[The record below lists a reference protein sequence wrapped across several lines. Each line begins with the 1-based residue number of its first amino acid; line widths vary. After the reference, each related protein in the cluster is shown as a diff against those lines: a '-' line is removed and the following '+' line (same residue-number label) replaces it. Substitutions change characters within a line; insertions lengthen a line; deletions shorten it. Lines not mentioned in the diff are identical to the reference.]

1 MRNSKYHGNVLEN
14 FIKNA
19 MENDEVIKI
28 KLIKIKLRKYTYS
41 FIKIPA
47 PTDKIGGCFGCFF
60 CNKKGDYYTQV
71 CGNHSKII
79 GPCGS
84 IFKKNHTILKLI
96 KKECNAKN

>member
-1 MRNSKYHGNVLEN
+1 MRNSKYQENVLEN

-19 MENDEVIKI
+19 MENDGV
-28 KLIKIKLRKYTYS
+28 IKIKLRKYTYS

>member
-1 MRNSKYHGNVLEN
+1 VVVL
-14 FIKNA
+14 
-19 MENDEVIKI
+19 DV
-28 KLIKIKLRKYTYS
+28 S
-41 FIKIPA
+41 FVR
-47 PTDKIGGCFGCFF
+47 
-60 CNKKGDYYTQV
+60 KKGDYYTQV